1 MLSLR
6 LRLFMGAGLAGLMVA
21 ACAVDSGPKPSFD
34 AAPAADGAPVPD
46 GTPAPIDAT
55 PACVDAE
62 LQVAETGHH
71 VADYDTT
78 NNGGLGC
85 MGGSCHNGTG
95 IGEQYTAAGSL
106 WNRRTA
112 GGAPIAGAYI
122 YIIGGDGKVIELM
135 TAQNGFFW
143 TDEEL
148 VAPIRTYASGC
159 PSVLGME
166 DDTTGNCN
174 SAACHSEDNKIYLPL
189 VQPGI

>member
-1 MLSLR
+1 VLPLSLR
-6 LRLFMGAGLAGLMVA
+6 LGVAAGLGLLVQ
-21 ACAVDSGPKPSFD
+21 ACAVDSGPAPSFD
-34 AAPAADGAPVPD
+34 GAPPSDAAPVPD
-46 GTPAPIDAT
+46 GAPSPVDAT
-55 PACVDAE
+55 PACIDAE
-62 LQVAETGHH
+62 LAVAETGHH
-71 VADYDTT
+71 QPRYDRTD
-78 NNGGLGC
+78 NGGAGC
-85 MGGSCHNGTG
+85 MGGSCHNG
-95 IGEQYTAAGSL
+95 IGLGETYTAAGSL

-112 GGAPIAGAYI
+112 GGDPIEGAYI
-122 YIIGGDGKVIELM
+122 YIIDGNGKVVELM

-148 VAPIRTYASGC
+148 MAPIRTYASGC